1 MTRVSLILLVLL
13 CRLFG
18 TSAIS
23 PLLSS
28 ELPRIWRTV
37 SAEATCY
44 VRLQGSLAALAIHQ
58 KQTKDMLIVSR
69 NMMRYESATCW
80 NKSRL
85 AARAWSDMAIMSAT
99 TSSVPA
105 TADSGLRNLCI
116 KRIMS
121 EVSHVSRATAI

>member
-1 MTRVSLILLVLL
+1 MTRVSSMFFVLL
-13 CRLFG
+13 CRLLG
-18 TSAIS
+18 TSTVS

-28 ELPRIWRTV
+28 ELPSIWRTV
-37 SAEATCY
+37 SAEVSCY
-44 VRLQGSLAALAIHQ
+44 VRLQGSRAALAIHQ

-85 AARAWSDMAIMSAT
+85 AARAWSEMAIMSAK

-105 TADSGLRNLCI
+105 TANSGVRNLCI
-116 KRIMS
+116 KRIMN